1 MERKLIMTGDGSHTM
16 FVNGMDEPYHSIHGA
31 LQESMHIFIKQ
42 GLHTVKHPSVRIL
55 ELGFGTGLNALLTLK
70 ESIPLHLDIYYHAV
84 EKYPLKDF
92 EYNLLNYEKVID
104 PTIEGMLYRMHSCP
118 WGEAV
123 KISDQF
129 TLYKEKADFRSMN
142 LPSNIN
148 LVYFDAF
155 SPDKQPRL
163 WTTEIF
169 NSINKVTDP
178 GAILVT
184 YSSKGIV
191 RRALTS
197 CGFDVYKVAGPPGKR
212 EMIRAIKQ
220 GQRI

>member
-1 MERKLIMTGDGSHTM
+1 MERRVMMTEDGSHTM
-16 FVNGMDEPYHSIHGA
+16 FENGMEEPYHSTHGA

-42 GLHTVKHPSVRIL
+42 GLHTVEQPSVRIL
-55 ELGFGTGLNALLTLK
+55 ELGFGTGLNTLLTLN
-70 ESIPLHLDIYYHAV
+70 ESISLHLDIYYHTV

-104 PTIEGMLYRMHSCP
+104 PSPEGMLYRIHSCP

-129 TLYKEKADFRSMN
+129 TLYKEEADFRAMN
-142 LPSNIN
+142 LPPNIN

-155 SPDKQPRL
+155 SPEKQPEL
-163 WTTEIF
+163 WTTNIF
-169 NSINKVTDP
+169 DSISQVTDS

-212 EMIRAIKQ
+212 EMIRAIK
-220 GQRI
+220 R